1 MTIKTYEVALG
12 TQNLDTCVKGSA
24 TCEERDNYN
33 AYNELKAKSKTIGT
47 RLLDLKKT
55 WYKSANKEQ
64 QYINE
69 IKYESKIKAKEKT
82 DQWKFEFDNIYNSIK
97 TTYFNLETMEK
108 YCPTAEFMVSKYR
121 KDNIK
126 KHVDTKNTIKEAN
139 IENRLT
145 AFYNNSDYYED
156 LLYYIKWI
164 YWVMVLFCIVMLFM
178 SGQFRN
184 VKAYW
189 FFIVLLAFPTLA
201 LQPIITWANTNISQ
215 VKINTLYF
223 IFLIMGGL
231 VISLLYY
238 SGNYAMPMEKI
249 QQPQSQ

>member
-33 AYNELKAKSKTIGT
+33 AYSELKATSKGIDN
-47 RLLDLKKT
+47 RVAELKQT

-64 QYINE
+64 QYDDE
-69 IKYESKIKAKEKT
+69 LQYEAKIKAKQKT
-82 DQWKFEFDNIYNSIK
+82 DKWKFEFDNIYNSIK

-126 KHVDTKNTIKEAN
+126 KHIDTKNTIKKAN

-145 AFYNNSDYYED
+145 AFYNNSDYY
-156 LLYYIKWI
+156 
-164 YWVMVLFCIVMLFM
+164 
-178 SGQFRN
+178 
-184 VKAYW
+184 
-189 FFIVLLAFPTLA
+189 
-201 LQPIITWANTNISQ
+201 
-215 VKINTLYF
+215 
-223 IFLIMGGL
+223 
-231 VISLLYY
+231 
-238 SGNYAMPMEKI
+238 
-249 QQPQSQ
+249 

>member
-1 MTIKTYEVALG
+1 
-12 TQNLDTCVKGSA
+12 
-24 TCEERDNYN
+24 
-33 AYNELKAKSKTIGT
+33 
-47 RLLDLKKT
+47 
-55 WYKSANKEQ
+55 
-64 QYINE
+64 
-69 IKYESKIKAKEKT
+69 
-82 DQWKFEFDNIYNSIK
+82 
-97 TTYFNLETMEK
+97 
-108 YCPTAEFMVSKYR
+108 
-121 KDNIK
+121 
-126 KHVDTKNTIKEAN
+126 
-139 IENRLT
+139 
-145 AFYNNSDYYED
+145 
-156 LLYYIKWI
+156 
-164 YWVMVLFCIVMLFM
+164 MLFM